1 VCHERRRK
9 RRRCRADDGSEAS
22 RSRLA
27 GAGFKPPG
35 AAAFEKAIGKNR
47 QVCGEK
53 MSASE
58 PLRTH
63 RNGFQT
69 LSKRAGVGTARR
81 SLRVACVL
89 LRRQPVYRR
98 HELTV
103 GVSTERGNLGWGVKG
118 NSQVPISMRENTDT
132 HPRGGATRSS
142 EEAPVMGVERR
153 GCVIRSGLLCQPA
166 RSGGA

>member
-1 VCHERRRK
+1 MLMMGVRPPEAGLQEQASNHLVLLRLK
-9 RRRCRADDGSEAS
+9 RRGGER
-22 RSRLA
+22 
-27 GAGFKPPG
+27 PG
-35 AAAFEKAIGKNR
+35 KGDRKNR
-47 QVCGEK
+47 QVGGEK

-69 LSKRAGVGTARR
+69 LSKRAGVSTARR
-81 SLRVACVL
+81 SLRVTCVL

-98 HELTV
+98 HEFTV

-118 NSQVPISMRENTDT
+118 NSQVPISTREKTDT

-153 GCVIRSGLLCQPA
+153 GCVIRSGLMCQPA